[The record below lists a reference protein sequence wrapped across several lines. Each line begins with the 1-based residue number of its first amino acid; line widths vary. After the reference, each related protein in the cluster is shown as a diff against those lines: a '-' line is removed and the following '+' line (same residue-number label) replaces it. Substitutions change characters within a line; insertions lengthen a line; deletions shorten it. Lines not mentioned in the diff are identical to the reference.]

1 MTILDFEPGTVRA
14 HELYGDYWFNS
25 EPVPVI
31 AQRGRVLMLDF
42 WDYSCAA
49 SVHAIRYVNDWHRK
63 YSAEGLI
70 VIGVHAPRF
79 SFGKDPE
86 SVRRA
91 VDRLGIKYPV
101 VMDNDG
107 IIWSRYRNRLW
118 PAQHIVDRDGF
129 VRFMNEGGGNFATTE
144 HVIQTLMLDAGL
156 LSDLPPLTSPMYDV
170 DRPGAAHYRAT
181 PEIFAG
187 YLRGSMGN
195 VEGYGPESEIHYAD
209 PGIYLEGRFYVGGDW
224 SNDREDLRLV
234 GEKEGHIVV
243 RYGGL
248 DVDVVI
254 AASGKTAADI
264 KVHQDGRS
272 LTAEN
277 RGEDVRI
284 EADGRSLL
292 TVGEARSYNVV
303 RNREHGEHILKLTAP
318 KGGLLLYSFSF
329 AAGAIP
335 ELISG

>member
-1 MTILDFEPGTVRA
+1 
-14 HELYGDYWFNS
+14 
-25 EPVPVI
+25 
-31 AQRGRVLMLDF
+31 
-42 WDYSCAA
+42 
-49 SVHAIRYVNDWHRK
+49 
-63 YSAEGLI
+63 
-70 VIGVHAPRF
+70 
-79 SFGKDPE
+79 
-86 SVRRA
+86 
-91 VDRLGIKYPV
+91 
-101 VMDNDG
+101 
-107 IIWSRYRNRLW
+107 
-118 PAQHIVDRDGF
+118 
-129 VRFMNEGGGNFATTE
+129 MNEGGGNFAATE

-156 LSDLPPLTSPMYDV
+156 LGDLPPLTAPMHDA

-195 VEGYGPESEIHYAD
+195 VEGYGPESEVHYDD
-209 PGIYLEGRFYVGGDW
+209 PGIYVEGRFYVGGDW

-234 GEKEGHIVV
+234 GEKEGQIVV

-254 AASGKTAADI
+254 AASGKADTDI
-264 KVHQDGRS
+264 KVHQDGSS

-277 RGEDVRI
+277 RGEDVHI
-284 EADGRSLL
+284 DADGRSLL

-318 KGGLLLYSFSF
+318 RGGVSLYSFSF